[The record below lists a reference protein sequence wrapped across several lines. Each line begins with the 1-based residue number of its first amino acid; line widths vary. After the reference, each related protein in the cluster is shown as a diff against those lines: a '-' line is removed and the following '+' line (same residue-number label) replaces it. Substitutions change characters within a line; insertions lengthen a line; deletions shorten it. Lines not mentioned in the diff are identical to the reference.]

1 MHWGRAVII
10 IKGGYVA
17 GSANETVSRG
27 LKRFVS
33 KTYVTYRLHRS
44 LLMFVKCVCRER
56 TQLTDLLGTFFFLFT
71 YNIKQLIKFENSR
84 VTLCTD
90 GARRQKQNA
99 FLQKDAIFLP
109 FFFCSGVILPVP
121 SQRHIMRYNNTLHAL
136 TFFIRRLLLWA
147 NFSICLAS
155 SSTASLLCF
164 STF

>member
-56 TQLTDLLGTFFFLFT
+56 TQFTDLLGTFLFLFT

-90 GARRQKQNA
+90 GARRQKENV
-99 FLQKDAIFLP
+99 FL
-109 FFFCSGVILPVP
+109 
-121 SQRHIMRYNNTLHAL
+121 
-136 TFFIRRLLLWA
+136 
-147 NFSICLAS
+147 
-155 SSTASLLCF
+155 
-164 STF
+164 

>member
-90 GARRQKQNA
+90 GARRQKENV
-99 FLQKDAIFLP
+99 FL
-109 FFFCSGVILPVP
+109 
-121 SQRHIMRYNNTLHAL
+121 
-136 TFFIRRLLLWA
+136 
-147 NFSICLAS
+147 
-155 SSTASLLCF
+155 
-164 STF
+164 